1 MYYIWPGSS
10 VHGISQARILEW
22 VAMLSS
28 RGIFL
33 TQESNIWKFT
43 KQHRF
48 CTKISFKIKYLWHI
62 KGKEGAFVGRGQV
75 AVNFFL
81 TLKTKII
88 QTVKCVNFKG
98 MTWWS
103 FTNEHYLVNTTQT
116 KRTFSALQKVPS
128 SSQYLL
134 KSNQHRL
141 AFPVLESHVTGIM

>member
-1 MYYIWPGSS
+1 MDCIRPGSS

-33 TQESNIWKFT
+33 TQGSNIWKFI

-48 CTKISFKIKYLWHI
+48 CTKTSFKIKYLWHI
-62 KGKEGAFVGRGQV
+62 KGKKRSFCGKGAGSCKFFF
-75 AVNFFL
+75 NF
-81 TLKTKII
+81 KNKNY
-88 QTVKCVNFKG
+88 TVKCVNFKG
-98 MTWWS
+98 MAWWS

-116 KRTFSALQKVPS
+116 KRTFLALQKVPF

-141 AFPVLESHVTGIM
+141 AFPVPESHVTGIM